1 MKIYFYGCH
10 YDSRWVPHECAVLAE
25 GLTALGHQC
34 FGEIDKLREMADASP
49 IIHASDNMVE
59 ADVIIM
65 DSTINLFADSEQEL
79 QKISSIT
86 HTHTQRPSFLSMNL
100 TACALQASAKTP
112 AHAH

>member
-25 GLTALGHQC
+25 GLAALGHQC

-86 HTHTQRPSFLSMNL
+86 HTQRPSFLSMNL